1 MTEHEILW
9 RPSAEQVD
17 GCRLTA
23 YLRWL
28 DAERGLR
35 FNGYDDLW
43 NWSVTDLD
51 AFWGSIVEYFEVRF
65 HTPAKRV
72 IGRRSMPGAEWF
84 PGATLNYAEHALA
97 HGGAEPALI
106 CRSEAGPRRELSRD
120 ELRREVAAARTGL
133 ERLGVGAGD
142 RVVAYLPNSA
152 EAAIAFL
159 AAASLGAIWS
169 SCPPEFGKGSVLDR
183 FRQIEPKVLIG
194 VDGYGYNGRW
204 FDRSGDLER
213 IVGALPT
220 LEAAVLVPGS
230 GDGAQAATDLS
241 WRQLTAASGELAFEP
256 VPFDH
261 PLWILYS
268 SGTTGLPKAIV
279 QGHGG
284 ILVEHLKQLALHT
297 DLGPGDRF
305 LWYTTTGWMMWNY
318 LVSGLLVG
326 ATVVL
331 YDGSPGWPDLEAL
344 YRLADEEAVTC
355 FGVSAPFLLACR
367 AAGLEPGKR
376 FAFDA
381 LRAVGSTGAPLPA
394 EGFDWVY
401 DHVKSDVWLGSL
413 CGGTDVCTGFVGPNP
428 LQPIRRGLIQ
438 CRSLGAKV
446 EAFDETGLAVTGQVG
461 ELVITEPLPSMPLFF
476 WADEDGERYRESYFD
491 HWPGVWR
498 HGDWIEFDEDG
509 SSVIYGR
516 SDSTLNRGGVRMGT
530 SEFYRAAAELPE
542 IEDCVIVDTGNLD
555 REGKLWLFV
564 VLQGGVSLD
573 EALADRIRRH
583 LRTRLSPRHGPDE
596 IRAIPEVPTTLSGK
610 KLEVPIKRIL
620 AGEPVERAVNVGT
633 LKNPESIAALV
644 AVIGGEPALLI
655 QLAREVAA
663 AEDRDVVQG
672 DVPA

>member
-1 MTEHEILW
+1 MTGHEMLW

-28 DAERGLR
+28 ETKRELR
-35 FNGYDDLW
+35 FAGYYELW
-43 NWSVTDLD
+43 RWSVTDLN
-51 AFWGSIVEYFEVRF
+51 AFWESIAQYFEVRF
-65 HTPAKRV
+65 HTPAKRA
-72 IGRRSMPGAEWF
+72 IGNRSMPGAKWF

-97 HGGAEPALI
+97 GGGTEPALI
-106 CRSEAGPRRELSRD
+106 CRSEAEPRRELSRD
-120 ELRREVAAARTGL
+120 DLRREVAAARAGL
-133 ERLGVGAGD
+133 QRLGVGAGD

-159 AAASLGAIWS
+159 ATASLGAIWS
-169 SCPPEFGKGSVLDR
+169 SCPPEFGVDSVLDR

-194 VDGYGYNGRW
+194 TGSYDYNGRRYDRAADL
-204 FDRSGDLER
+204 DRSVR
-213 IVGALPT
+213 SLPT
-220 LEAAVLVPGS
+220 LVAAVLVAPA
-230 GDGAQAATDLS
+230 GACIGMPKRLS
-241 WRQLTAASGELAFEP
+241 WRELTAEPGELAFEP

-305 LWYTTTGWMMWNY
+305 FWYTTTGWMMWNY

-331 YDGSPGWPDLEAL
+331 YDGSAGWPDLDAL

-367 AAGLEPGKR
+367 TAGLAPGKR
-376 FAFDA
+376 FGLDA

-394 EGFDWVY
+394 EGFDWVHE
-401 DHVKSDVWLGSL
+401 HVKSDVWLGSL
-413 CGGTDVCTGFVGPNP
+413 AGGTDVCTGFVGPNP
-428 LQPIRRGLIQ
+428 LQPVRRGLIQ

-446 EAFDETGLAVTGQVG
+446 EAFDESGRPVVGEVG
-461 ELVITEPLPSMPLFF
+461 ELVLTEPLPSMPLFF
-476 WADEDGERYRESYFD
+476 WNDGSGERYRDSYFD

-509 SSVIYGR
+509 SSLIYGR

-542 IEDCVIVDTGNLD
+542 IEDCVIVDTGSLD
-555 REGKLWLFV
+555 NEGKLWLFV
-564 VLQGGVSLD
+564 VPRDGMSLD
-573 EALADRIRRH
+573 AAFADRIRRH

-620 AGEPVERAVNVGT
+620 AGEPVQTAVNVGT

-644 AVIGGEPALLI
+644 AAIGGE
-655 QLAREVAA
+655 V
-663 AEDRDVVQG
+663 G
-672 DVPA
+672 G

>member
-1 MTEHEILW
+1 MSQTNQPDVLWQPSEKQVEI
-9 RPSAEQVD
+9 
-17 GCRLTA
+17 CNLTR

-28 DAERGLR
+28 AAGRGPR
-35 FNGYDDLW
+35 SDGYDDLW
-43 NWSVTDLD
+43 RWSVADLD
-51 AFWGSIVEYFEVRF
+51 GFWGSIAEYFGVRF
-65 HTPAKRV
+65 HARPERV
-72 IGRRSMPGAEWF
+72 LASGSMPGAEWF
-84 PGATLNYAEHALA
+84 PDATLNYAEHALA
-97 HGGAEPALI
+97 RGGAEPALV

-120 ELRREVAAARTGL
+120 ELRREVAAARAGL
-133 ERLGVGAGD
+133 RRLGVGRGD
-142 RVVAYLPNSA
+142 RVVAYLPNGA
-152 EAAIAFL
+152 EAVVAFL
-159 AAASLGAIWS
+159 ATASLGAIWS
-169 SCPPEFGKGSVLDR
+169 SCPPEFGVESVLDR

-194 VDGYGYNGRW
+194 VDGYDYNGRRY
-204 FDRSGDLER
+204 DRGSDLER
-213 IVGALPT
+213 IVASLPS
-220 LEAAVLVPGS
+220 LAAAVLVSPAAGKADPANGS
-230 GDGAQAATDLS
+230 AGEPRRLS
-241 WRQLTAASGELAFEP
+241 WRDLTADPGELAFEP

-305 LWYTTTGWMMWNY
+305 FWYTTTGWMMWNY

-331 YDGSPGWPDLEAL
+331 YDGSPGWPDLMAL

-355 FGVSAPFLLACR
+355 FGVSAPFLMACR

-376 FAFDA
+376 FGFDD
-381 LRAVGSTGAPLPA
+381 LRAIGSTGAPLPA

-401 DHVKSDVWLGSL
+401 EQVKSDVWLGSL
-413 CGGTDVCTGFVGPNP
+413 SGGTDVCTGFVGPNP
-428 LQPIRRGLIQ
+428 LQPVRRGRIQ

-446 EAFDETGLAVTGQVG
+446 EAFDESGRGVTGQVG

-476 WADEDGERYRESYFD
+476 WNDDSGDRYRESYFD

-509 SSVIYGR
+509 SSVIHGR

-542 IEDCVIVDTGNLD
+542 IEDCVIVDTGSLD
-555 REGKLWLFV
+555 NEGKLWLFV
-564 VLQGGVSLD
+564 VLSDGADLD
-573 EALADRIRRH
+573 APLADRIRRH
-583 LRTRLSPRHGPDE
+583 LRSCLSPRHGPDE

-620 AGEPVERAVNVGT
+620 AGEPVETAVNVGT
-633 LKNPESIAALV
+633 LQNPDSIAALV
-644 AVIGGEPALLI
+644 ATL
-655 QLAREVAA
+655 
-663 AEDRDVVQG
+663 
-672 DVPA
+672 

>member
-1 MTEHEILW
+1 MTGREVLW

-17 GCRLTA
+17 VCNLTR

-28 DAERGLR
+28 ESERGLR
-35 FNGYDDLW
+35 FSDYDELW
-43 NWSVTDLD
+43 RWSITDLEG
-51 AFWGSIVEYFEVRF
+51 FWSSIAEYFGVRF
-65 HTPAKRV
+65 HAPARHV
-72 IGRRSMPGAEWF
+72 IDSTSMPGAEWF

-97 HGGAEPALI
+97 HHGAEPALV
-106 CRSEAGPRRELSRD
+106 CRSEAEPRRELSRD
-120 ELRREVAAARTGL
+120 ELRREVAAAWAGL
-133 ERLGVGAGD
+133 LRLGVTAGD
-142 RVVAYLPNSA
+142 RVVGYLPNGP
-152 EAAIAFL
+152 EAVIAFL
-159 AAASLGAIWS
+159 ATASLGAIWS
-169 SCPPEFGKGSVLDR
+169 SCPPEFGVDSVLDR

-194 VDGYGYNGRW
+194 VDRYNYNGRVY
-204 FDRSGDLER
+204 DRGPDLDR
-213 IVGALPT
+213 IIGSLPT
-220 LEAAVLVPGS
+220 LTAAVVVRLAGGTAADTNGS
-230 GDGAQAATDLS
+230 PRRLS
-241 WRQLTAASGELAFEP
+241 WQELTAESGELAFKS

-297 DLGPGDRF
+297 DLGADDRF
-305 LWYTTTGWMMWNY
+305 FWYTTTGWMMWNY
-318 LVSGLLVG
+318 LVSGLLLG
-326 ATVVL
+326 TTVVL
-331 YDGSPGWPDLEAL
+331 YDGSPGWPDLNAL

-355 FGVSAPFLLACR
+355 FGVSAPFLMACR
-367 AAGLEPGKR
+367 AAGLEPGR
-376 FAFDA
+376 QFAFEA
-381 LRAVGSTGAPLPA
+381 LRAIGSTGAPLPA

-401 DHVKSDVWLGSL
+401 EQVKSDVWLGSL
-413 CGGTDVCTGFVGPNP
+413 SGGTDVCTGFVGPNP
-428 LQPIRRGLIQ
+428 LQPVRRGRIQ

-446 EAFDETGLAVTGQVG
+446 EAFDENGRGVTGQVG

-476 WADEDGERYRESYFD
+476 WNDESGERYRESYFD

-542 IEDCVIVDTGNLD
+542 IEDCVIVDTGSLD

-564 VLQGGVSLD
+564 VLADGAALD
-573 EALADRIRRH
+573 SELAARIRHH

-620 AGEPVERAVNVGT
+620 AGEPVETAVNVGT
-633 LKNPESIAALV
+633 LQNPESVAALV
-644 AVIGGEPALLI
+644 ATL
-655 QLAREVAA
+655 
-663 AEDRDVVQG
+663 
-672 DVPA
+672 

>member
-1 MTEHEILW
+1 MTDREILW

-17 GCRLTA
+17 VCNLTR

-28 DAERGLR
+28 ESERGLR
-35 FNGYDDLW
+35 FSDYDELW
-43 NWSVTDLD
+43 RWSTTDLEG
-51 AFWGSIVEYFEVRF
+51 FWSAIAEYFGVRF
-65 HTPAKRV
+65 HAPARRV
-72 IGRRSMPGAEWF
+72 IDSTSMPGAEWF

-97 HGGAEPALI
+97 HSGAEPALV
-106 CRSEAGPRRELSRD
+106 CRSEAEPRRELSRD
-120 ELRREVAAARTGL
+120 ELRREVAAARAGL
-133 ERLGVGAGD
+133 LRLGVGRGD
-142 RVVAYLPNSA
+142 RVVAYLPNGA
-152 EAAIAFL
+152 EAVIAFL
-159 AAASLGAIWS
+159 ATASLGAIWS
-169 SCPPEFGKGSVLDR
+169 SCPPEFGVESVLDR

-194 VDGYGYNGRW
+194 VDRYDYNGRVY
-204 FDRSGDLER
+204 DRGPDLDR
-213 IVGALPT
+213 IIGSLPT
-220 LEAAVLVPGS
+220 LNAAVVVRAAGGTSADTNGS
-230 GDGAQAATDLS
+230 PRRLS
-241 WRQLTAASGELAFEP
+241 WQELTAEPGELAFEP

-305 LWYTTTGWMMWNY
+305 FWYTTTGWMMWNY
-318 LVSGLLVG
+318 LVSGLLLG
-326 ATVVL
+326 TTVVL
-331 YDGSPGWPDLEAL
+331 YDGSPGWPDLNAL

-355 FGVSAPFLLACR
+355 FGVSAPFLMACR
-367 AAGLEPGKR
+367 AAGLAPGR
-376 FAFDA
+376 QFAFDA
-381 LRAVGSTGAPLPA
+381 LRAIGSTGAPLPA

-401 DHVKSDVWLGSL
+401 EQVKSDVWLGSL
-413 CGGTDVCTGFVGPNP
+413 SGGTDVCTGFVGPNP
-428 LQPIRRGLIQ
+428 LQPVRRGRIQ

-446 EAFDETGLAVTGQVG
+446 EAFDESGRGVTGQVG

-476 WADEDGERYRESYFD
+476 WNDESGERYRESYFD

-498 HGDWIEFDEDG
+498 HGDWIEFDQDG

-530 SEFYRAAAELPE
+530 SEFYRAAAELVE
-542 IEDCVIVDTGNLD
+542 IEDCVIVDTGSLD

-564 VLQGGVSLD
+564 VLSDGAALD
-573 EALADRIRRH
+573 SELAARIRRH

-620 AGEPVERAVNVGT
+620 AGEPVETAVNVGT
-633 LKNPESIAALV
+633 LQNPESIAALV
-644 AVIGGEPALLI
+644 ATLDPLG
-655 QLAREVAA
+655 ARVF
-663 AEDRDVVQG
+663 
-672 DVPA
+672 

>member
-1 MTEHEILW
+1 MSQTNDPDTLW
-9 RPSAEQVD
+9 QPSAAQVE

-23 YLRWL
+23 YRRWL
-28 DAERGLR
+28 DKEHGLR
-35 FNGYDDLW
+35 FAGYDELW
-43 NWSVTDLD
+43 RWSVTDLEG
-51 AFWGSIVEYFEVRF
+51 FWSSIAAYFEVRF
-65 HTPAKRV
+65 HAPAKRV
-72 IGRRSMPGAEWF
+72 IGGTSMPGTEWF
-84 PGATLNYAEHALA
+84 PGATLNYAEHTLA
-97 HGGAEPALI
+97 HGGAEPALV
-106 CRSEAGPRRELSRD
+106 CRSEAEPRRELSRD
-120 ELRREVAAARTGL
+120 ELRREVAAARAGL
-133 ERLGVGAGD
+133 LRLGVGRGD
-142 RVVAYLPNSA
+142 RVVAYLPNGA
-152 EAAIAFL
+152 EAVIAFL
-159 AAASLGAIWS
+159 ATASLGAIWS
-169 SCPPEFGKGSVLDR
+169 SCPPEFGVESILDR

-194 VDGYGYNGRW
+194 TGSYDYNGRKY
-204 FDRSGDLER
+204 DRNEDLHR
-213 IVGALPT
+213 IVTSLPT
-220 LEAAVLVPGS
+220 LEAAVVVAEAGGGTGGKPKR
-230 GDGAQAATDLS
+230 LS
-241 WRQLTAASGELAFEP
+241 WRRLTDEPSELAFEP

-305 LWYTTTGWMMWNY
+305 FWYTTTGWMMWNY

-355 FGVSAPFLLACR
+355 FGVSAPFLMACR
-367 AAGLEPGKR
+367 AAGLEPGKQ
-376 FAFDA
+376 FAFGA

-401 DHVKSDVWLGSL
+401 EQVKSDVWLGSL
-413 CGGTDVCTGFVGPNP
+413 SGGTDVCTGFVGPNP
-428 LQPIRRGLIQ
+428 LQPVRRGRIQ

-446 EAFDETGLAVTGQVG
+446 EAFDESGRGVTGQVG

-476 WADEDGERYRESYFD
+476 WNDDSGERYRESYFD

-509 SSVIYGR
+509 SSVIHGR

-542 IEDCVIVDTGNLD
+542 IEDCVIVDTGSLD
-555 REGKLWLFV
+555 NEGKLWLFV
-564 VLQGGVSLD
+564 VLSDGANLD
-573 EALADRIRRH
+573 APLAGRIRRH

-620 AGEPVERAVNVGT
+620 AGEPVETAVNVGT
-633 LKNPESIAALV
+633 LQNPDSIAALV
-644 AVIGGEPALLI
+644 ATL
-655 QLAREVAA
+655 
-663 AEDRDVVQG
+663 
-672 DVPA
+672 

>member
-1 MTEHEILW
+1 MTEHEVLW
-9 RPSAEQVD
+9 RPSAEQVQ

-28 DAERGLR
+28 ESQRGLR
-35 FNGYDDLW
+35 FAGYDELW
-43 NWSVTDLD
+43 QWSVTDLD
-51 AFWGSIVEYFEVRF
+51 GFWGSIAEYFEVRL

-72 IGRRSMPGAEWF
+72 IENRSLPGAEWF

-97 HGGAEPALI
+97 SGGAEPALI
-106 CRSEAGPRRELSRD
+106 CRSEAGSRRELSRD
-120 ELRREVAAARTGL
+120 DLRREVAAARAGL
-133 ERLGVGAGD
+133 QRLGVGPGD

-159 AAASLGAIWS
+159 ATAGLGAIWS

-194 VDGYGYNGRW
+194 TDGYGYNGRW
-204 FDRSGDLER
+204 FDRSGALER

-220 LEAAVLVPGS
+220 LEAAVLVPGA
-230 GDGAQAATDLS
+230 GGAGRSSMDLT
-241 WRQLTAASGELAFEP
+241 WAQLTAESGELAFEP

-284 ILVEHLKQLALHT
+284 ILLEHLKQLSLHT
-297 DLGPGDRF
+297 DLGPDDRF
-305 LWYTTTGWMMWNY
+305 FWYTTTGWMMWNY

-331 YDGSPGWPDLEAL
+331 YDGSPGWPDLNAL

-355 FGVSAPFLLACR
+355 FGVSAAFLLACR
-367 AAGLEPGKR
+367 AAGLEPGKQ

-401 DHVKSDVWLGSL
+401 EHVKSDVWLGSL
-413 CGGTDVCTGFVGPNP
+413 SGGTDVCTGFVGPNP
-428 LQPIRRGLIQ
+428 LQPVRRGRIQ

-446 EAFDETGLAVTGQVG
+446 EAFDEDGRAVVGKVG

-476 WADEDGERYRESYFD
+476 WADDSGERYLESYFD
-491 HWPGVWR
+491 HWPNVWR
-498 HGDWIEFDEDG
+498 HGDWIEFDADG

-530 SEFYRAAAELPE
+530 ADFYRAAAELAE
-542 IEDCVIVDTGNLD
+542 VEDCVIVDTGSLD

-564 VLQGGVSLD
+564 VPREGVSLD
-573 EALADRIRRH
+573 AALADRIRRH

-644 AVIGGEPALLI
+644 AAIGGEA
-655 QLAREVAA
+655 
-663 AEDRDVVQG
+663 G
-672 DVPA
+672 G

>member
-1 MTEHEILW
+1 MTGQDILW
-9 RPSAEQVD
+9 RPSAKRVE
-17 GCRLTA
+17 GCNLTR

-28 DAERGLR
+28 ESERGLR
-35 FNGYDDLW
+35 FSDYDELW
-43 NWSVTDLD
+43 RWSITDLEG
-51 AFWGSIVEYFEVRF
+51 FWSAIAEYFGVRF
-65 HTPAKRV
+65 HAPARRV
-72 IGRRSMPGAEWF
+72 IDSTSMPGAEWF

-97 HGGAEPALI
+97 HRGAEPALV

-120 ELRREVAAARTGL
+120 ELRREVASARAGL
-133 ERLGVGAGD
+133 LRLGVGRGD
-142 RVVAYLPNSA
+142 RVVAYLPNGA
-152 EAAIAFL
+152 EAVIAFL
-159 AAASLGAIWS
+159 ATASLGAIWS
-169 SCPPEFGKGSVLDR
+169 SCPPEFGVESVLDR
-183 FRQIEPKVLIG
+183 FRQIEPKILIG
-194 VDGYGYNGRW
+194 TGSYDYNGRKY
-204 FDRSGDLER
+204 DRSEDLHR
-213 IVGALPT
+213 IVTSLPT
-220 LEAAVLVPGS
+220 LEAAVVVAPAG
-230 GDGAQAATDLS
+230 GGTGGKPKRLS
-241 WRQLTAASGELAFEP
+241 WRRLTDEPGELTFEP

-297 DLGPGDRF
+297 DLGPRDRF
-305 LWYTTTGWMMWNY
+305 FWYTTTGWMMWNY
-318 LVSGLLVG
+318 LVSGLLLG
-326 ATVVL
+326 TTVVL
-331 YDGSPGWPDLEAL
+331 YDGSPGWPDLYAL

-355 FGVSAPFLLACR
+355 FGVSAPFLMTCR
-367 AAGLEPGKR
+367 AAGLEPGSQ

-381 LRAVGSTGAPLPA
+381 LRAIGSTGAPLPA

-401 DHVKSDVWLGSL
+401 EHVKSDVWLGSL
-413 CGGTDVCTGFVGPNP
+413 SGGTDVCTGFVGPNP
-428 LQPIRRGLIQ
+428 LQPVRRGRIQ

-446 EAFDETGLAVTGQVG
+446 EAFDQSGREVTGQVG

-476 WADEDGERYRESYFD
+476 WNDPSGERYRESYFD

-498 HGDWIEFDEDG
+498 HGDWIEFDQDG

-542 IEDCVIVDTGNLD
+542 VEDCVIVDTGSLD

-564 VLQGGVSLD
+564 VLSDGASLD
-573 EALADRIRRH
+573 AALADRIRRH

-620 AGEPVERAVNVGT
+620 AGEPVETAVNVGT
-633 LKNPESIAALV
+633 LRNPESIAALV
-644 AVIGGEPALLI
+644 ATLDPLG
-655 QLAREVAA
+655 ARVF
-663 AEDRDVVQG
+663 
-672 DVPA
+672 

>member
-1 MTEHEILW
+1 MDPEIVW
-9 RPSAEQVD
+9 QPSAKRIER
-17 GCRLTA
+17 CNLTG

-28 DAERGLR
+28 EHERGLR
-35 FNGYDDLW
+35 FAGYEELW
-43 NWSVTDLD
+43 RWSVTDLD
-51 AFWGSIVEYFEVRF
+51 GFWGSIAAYFEVRL

-72 IGRRSMPGAEWF
+72 IGNRSMPGAEWF

-120 ELRREVAAARTGL
+120 ALRREVAAARTGL

-159 AAASLGAIWS
+159 AAASLGAVWS
-169 SCPPEFGKGSVLDR
+169 SCPPEFGVDSVLDR
-183 FRQIEPKVLIG
+183 FRQIEPKVLVG
-194 VDGYGYNGRW
+194 VDGYHYNGRRY
-204 FDRSGDLER
+204 DRGEDLDR
-213 IVGALPT
+213 IVRSLPT
-220 LEAAVLVPGS
+220 LEAAVLVAPAGG
-230 GDGAQAATDLS
+230 GDIGMPKRLS
-241 WRQLTAASGELAFEP
+241 WRELTAEPGELAFEP

-305 LWYTTTGWMMWNY
+305 FWYTTTGWMMWNY

-326 ATVVL
+326 AAVVL

-367 AAGLEPGKR
+367 AAGLEPGKQ
-376 FAFDA
+376 FAFDS

-401 DHVKSDVWLGSL
+401 EHVKSDVWLGSL
-413 CGGTDVCTGFVGPNP
+413 SGGTDVCTGFVGPNP
-428 LQPIRRGLIQ
+428 LQPVRRGRIQ

-446 EAFDETGLAVTGQVG
+446 EAFDEDGRAVVGKVG

-476 WADEDGERYRESYFD
+476 WADDSGERYLESYFD
-491 HWPGVWR
+491 HWPNVWR
-498 HGDWIEFDEDG
+498 HGDWIEFDADG

-530 SEFYRAAAELPE
+530 AEFYRAAAELAE
-542 IEDCVIVDTGNLD
+542 VEDCVIVDTGNLD

-573 EALADRIRRH
+573 DALADRIRRH
-583 LRTRLSPRHGPDE
+583 LRARLSPRHGPDE

-644 AVIGGEPALLI
+644 AAIGGEA
-655 QLAREVAA
+655 
-663 AEDRDVVQG
+663 G
-672 DVPA
+672 G

>member
-1 MTEHEILW
+1 MNDPELLW
-9 RPSAEQVD
+9 LPSAAQVET
-17 GCRLTA
+17 CNLTR
-23 YLRWL
+23 YVRWL
-28 DAERGLR
+28 EAEHGLR
-35 FNGYDDLW
+35 FAGYDELW
-43 NWSVTDLD
+43 HWSVTDLD
-51 AFWGSIVEYFEVRF
+51 GFWGSIAEYFGVQF
-65 HTPAKRV
+65 HKPPERV
-72 IGRRSMPGAEWF
+72 LASRSMPGAEWF
-84 PGATLNYAEHALA
+84 PGATLNYAEPALDRT
-97 HGGAEPALI
+97 GNETALI
-106 CRSEAGPRRELSRD
+106 CRSETGTRRELSRD
-120 ELRREVAAARTGL
+120 DLRREVAAARAGL
-133 ERLGVGAGD
+133 RRLGVGPGD

-159 AAASLGAIWS
+159 ATASLGAIWS
-169 SCPPEFGKGSVLDR
+169 SCPPEFGVDSVLDR

-194 VDGYGYNGRW
+194 TGSYGYNGRW

-213 IVGALPT
+213 IIRSLPT
-220 LEAAVLVPGS
+220 L
-230 GDGAQAATDLS
+230 QAAILVAPACACAGAGTGTGTPKRLP
-241 WRQLTAASGELAFEP
+241 WRELTAEPGELAFEP

-305 LWYTTTGWMMWNY
+305 FWYTTTGWMMWNY

-331 YDGSPGWPDLEAL
+331 YDGSPGWPDLDAL

-367 AAGLEPGKR
+367 AAGLDPGKQ

-401 DHVKSDVWLGSL
+401 EHVKSDVWLGSL
-413 CGGTDVCTGFVGPNP
+413 AGGTDVCTGFVGPSP
-428 LQPIRRGLIQ
+428 LQPVRRGRIQ

-446 EAFDETGLAVTGQVG
+446 EAFDESGRPVVGEVG
-461 ELVITEPLPSMPLFF
+461 ELVLTEPLPSMPLFF
-476 WADEDGERYRESYFD
+476 WNDDSGERYRESYFD
-491 HWPGVWR
+491 HYSSVWR
-498 HGDWIEFDEDG
+498 HGDWIEFDDDG

-530 SEFYRAAAELPE
+530 SEFYRAAADLPE
-542 IEDCVIVDTGNLD
+542 VEDCVIVDTGSLD
-555 REGKLWLFV
+555 NEGKLWLFV
-564 VLQGGVSLD
+564 VLGEGVLLD
-573 EALADRIRRH
+573 AALADRIRRH

-644 AVIGGEPALLI
+644 AAIDGEAG
-655 QLAREVAA
+655 E
-663 AEDRDVVQG
+663 
-672 DVPA
+672 